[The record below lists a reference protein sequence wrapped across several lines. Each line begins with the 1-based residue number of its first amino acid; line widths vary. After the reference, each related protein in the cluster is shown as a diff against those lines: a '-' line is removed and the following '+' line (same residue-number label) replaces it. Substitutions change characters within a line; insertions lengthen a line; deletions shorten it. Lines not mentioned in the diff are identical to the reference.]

1 MKTMQYFWILT
12 YFIYVPSMGKYIVIK
27 NFPVTPKSNFNT
39 LKLSSSKS
47 PISKAPMKNTH
58 ETITNVYIPFLRVI
72 FRTCDDK
79 NILYFVSSKKFEP
92 IEEYTVIILI
102 KWFQGR
108 IVRRFLSEAILMGP
122 SRIKFNNIV
131 IYKQQCILSAL
142 IWFKHKIYEK
152 AVVSGIY
159 CSLKIE
165 KTIIC

>member
-1 MKTMQYFWILT
+1 
-12 YFIYVPSMGKYIVIK
+12 MGKYIVIK

-92 IEEYTVIILI
+92 IEEYIAIILI
-102 KWFQGR
+102 K
-108 IVRRFLSEAILMGP
+108 
-122 SRIKFNNIV
+122 
-131 IYKQQCILSAL
+131 
-142 IWFKHKIYEK
+142 
-152 AVVSGIY
+152 
-159 CSLKIE
+159 
-165 KTIIC
+165 